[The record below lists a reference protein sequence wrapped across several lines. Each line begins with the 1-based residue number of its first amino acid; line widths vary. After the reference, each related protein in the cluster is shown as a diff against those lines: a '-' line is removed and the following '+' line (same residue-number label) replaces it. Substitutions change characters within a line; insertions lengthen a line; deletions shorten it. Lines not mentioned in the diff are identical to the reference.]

1 MAQILDSL
9 SSEDSSRS
17 DRSYVNA
24 TSILQIVRITNITNC
39 YFECVVFPGMRL
51 FFDAPQ
57 MAKLEIYTDD
67 TPSTIL
73 ADKIP
78 CGSLQVSEGIGIG
91 IKHCTDGH
99 SHGGK
104 ECFVEST
111 WRR

>member
-1 MAQILDSL
+1 MSQIKSSL
-9 SSEDSSRS
+9 SSKNPGWILCY
-17 DRSYVNA
+17 YVNT

-39 YFECVVFPGMRL
+39 YFERVVFPGMRL
-51 FFDAPQ
+51 LFDAPQ
-57 MAKLEIYTDD
+57 MAKLEIYTAD

-91 IKHCTDGH
+91 IEHCTDGH

-104 ECFVEST
+104 ECFVQSN